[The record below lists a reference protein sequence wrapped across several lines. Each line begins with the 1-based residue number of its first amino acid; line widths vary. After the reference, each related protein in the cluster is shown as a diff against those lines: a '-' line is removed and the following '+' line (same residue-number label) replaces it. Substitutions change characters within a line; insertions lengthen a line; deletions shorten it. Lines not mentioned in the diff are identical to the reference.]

1 MRVIVSS
8 TRPHPR
14 PTPPASA
21 AAGAGPVTIRPAQ
34 IGDLSSSAHLH
45 LDALPVGLFPQLGYR
60 FLRRWHHSFPD
71 HPYAVAFVAVDAD
84 RNVLGFLL
92 GTLDHRTHL
101 SHMVRDRQTM
111 ASLAVHGIIAL
122 VARPQL
128 AARFL
133 RTRALPWCNAAKE
146 LFLGCP
152 RDVRTTTSPPRPP
165 ADPVAVL
172 AAVAVDPAR
181 RGRGIGAELTAGFE
195 AAATQFG
202 TPTAELAT
210 HVDTADSA
218 SSTSHGFY
226 ERLGWTPTRTYL
238 DRDGRRMQVYRRSL
252 GVAAQD
258 GTELT

>member
-60 FLRRWHHSFPD
+60 FLRRWHHSFLD

-128 AARFL
+128 AAPVSPHTGTAVVQCRQGIVPGL
-133 RTRALPWCNAAKE
+133 SSRCQDD
-146 LFLGCP
+146 
-152 RDVRTTTSPPRPP
+152 DVPRP
-165 ADPVAVL
+165 
-172 AAVAVDPAR
+172 AR
-181 RGRGIGAELTAGFE
+181 PPIR
-195 AAATQFG
+195 
-202 TPTAELAT
+202 
-210 HVDTADSA
+210 
-218 SSTSHGFY
+218 
-226 ERLGWTPTRTYL
+226 
-238 DRDGRRMQVYRRSL
+238 
-252 GVAAQD
+252 
-258 GTELT
+258 